1 MFSQKNECIMRAA
14 GKSAGQF
21 PYLRLN
27 ELSGGSGK
35 LIHPL
40 NADEI
45 VPVDRPCIGD
55 AGVLAHKDS
64 GDPYAALPQRPH
76 FLRRV
81 RNACRAVIAADE
93 GALTGGEDAAAVV
106 RTGIGQ
112 QDEQMPICRGG
123 IHQLSRHAQRQSV
136 PVPAGGKVIENFSFC
151 VFFAEILEDSR
162 DRKAAQTAKAA
173 DADGNAAGGQASGQN
188 IALCGD
194 GLLTVQARGRAVE
207 QQIDGKTGIAL
218 LLTAEEYPSV
228 VQHRQSPDAADVR
241 VTLPGGYSVRLL
253 LHLHAVADMPGQMQ
267 DGALIQVIVF
277 EEIRAV
283 PRGLLCRLIEK
294 VLHIGTHGFAG
305 RRLAP
310 GKPEMA
316 AEMVAGAGLLLDERE
331 LFWGIQ
337 TAAEAAFHIIPVFVL
352 LFIGAQLCAQG
363 VGRANHAVS
372 ACRRRAVNG
381 QIVGADHLGR
391 EQTGQQRNPPFPEM
405 QRERLFCMGIAV
417 KVQVFPKGLADR
429 VRKFLAAQR
438 AGAGKR
444 CRQAFFPRGQ
454 HGRLLSQNGFP
465 ARGLDGVHKLV
476 FRHPFLPGKPVFR
489 GEKSRGM
496 RAPQSIQRRTLGQ
509 LFFVYGVFEREPR
522 QIVVHGLTGVA
533 DPRGEQLFR
542 HIVPE
547 PLVHEADDAVQV
559 EIGLAVRT
567 HRQKLWFESVVAA
580 DGPDLIDG
588 APLAGAVSRNFHIS
602 RKTGGCGRAFPGFWR
617 R

>member
-1 MFSQKNECIMRAA
+1 M
-14 GKSAGQF
+14 
-21 PYLRLN
+21 
-27 ELSGGSGK
+27 
-35 LIHPL
+35 
-40 NADEI
+40 
-45 VPVDRPCIGD
+45 
-55 AGVLAHKDS
+55 
-64 GDPYAALPQRPH
+64 
-76 FLRRV
+76 
-81 RNACRAVIAADE
+81 
-93 GALTGGEDAAAVV
+93 
-106 RTGIGQ
+106 
-112 QDEQMPICRGG
+112 
-123 IHQLSRHAQRQSV
+123 
-136 PVPAGGKVIENFSFC
+136 IE
-151 VFFAEILEDSR
+151 
-162 DRKAAQTAKAA
+162 
-173 DADGNAAGGQASGQN
+173 
-188 IALCGD
+188 
-194 GLLTVQARGRAVE
+194 
-207 QQIDGKTGIAL
+207 
-218 LLTAEEYPSV
+218 
-228 VQHRQSPDAADVR
+228 
-241 VTLPGGYSVRLL
+241 
-253 LHLHAVADMPGQMQ
+253 
-267 DGALIQVIVF
+267 VIVF

-283 PRGLLCRLIEK
+283 PLGLLCRLLGK
-294 VLHIGTHGFAG
+294 TLNVGAHRFTG

-331 LFWGIQ
+331 LPRGIQ
-337 TAAEAAFHIIPVFVL
+337 TAAEAAFHIVPVLVL

-391 EQTGQQRNPPFPEM
+391 EQTGQQRNPPFPKM

-417 KVQVFPKGLADR
+417 KAQVFPKGLADR

-444 CRQAFFPRGQ
+444 RRQAFFPRGQ

-465 ARGLDGVHKLV
+465 PRGLDGVHKLV

-496 RAPQSIQRRTLGQ
+496 RAPQSIQCGTLGQ
-509 LFFVYGVFEREPR
+509 LFSVYGVFEREPR

-533 DPRGEQLFR
+533 GPRGEQLLR

-547 PLVHEADDAVQV
+547 PLVHEADDAVHV

-567 HRQKLWFESVVAA
+567 HRQKLRFESVVAA

-588 APLAGAVSRNFHIS
+588 APLAGAVSGNFHIS